1 MSARSAGGHA
11 ATATPE
17 TDREA
22 ALPERPSGP
31 ATARGKEGGTRPASA
46 PARPAGD
53 PMARYLD
60 LLGLKPGATLDAVN
74 IAYFTVVKRF
84 PENPTEEDEARMQEL
99 KRAYDI
105 LRRAYVPPAK
115 KSMLVL
121 LDKRRLIPLLGVT
134 SIALVGMLVYLN
146 WGTIRLKMTHYEP
159 GAVLRLKSAA
169 LPFGTIVGYESV
181 HQFPAGAPGA
191 AYEVRLDGKADTVW
205 VAERL
210 IVNGM
215 VPVTK

>member
-1 MSARSAGGHA
+1 MSANPAGGL
-11 ATATPE
+11 TGPIE
-17 TDREA
+17 EEGSEA
-22 ALPERPSGP
+22 VARPASP
-31 ATARGKEGGTRPASA
+31 APARGAAGGTRPAGA
-46 PARPAGD
+46 QVRG
-53 PMARYLD
+53 MNEHLARYLE

-74 IAYFTVVKRF
+74 TAYFTVVKRF

-115 KSMLVL
+115 KSVLVL
-121 LDKRRLIPLLGVT
+121 LDKRRLVPLLGVT
-134 SIALVGMLVYLN
+134 AMVLVGVLVWLN

-159 GAVLRLKSAA
+159 GAVLRLRSASA
-169 LPFGTIVGYESV
+169 PFGTIVGYEAA
-181 HQFPAGAPGA
+181 HRFPIGAPGA
-191 AYEVRLDGKADTVW
+191 AYELRLEGRTDTVW

>member
-1 MSARSAGGHA
+1 MSAQSAGGRA
-11 ATATPE
+11 AAIAAE
-17 TDREA
+17 TDGA
-22 ALPERPSGP
+22 AAFRGGPSGP
-31 ATARGKEGGTRPASA
+31 APARGTQGGTRPAA
-46 PARPAGD
+46 GPARGGD

-105 LRRAYVPPAK
+105 LRRAYIPPAK
-115 KSMLVL
+115 KSVLVL

-134 SIALVGMLVYLN
+134 AIALAGVLVYLN
-146 WGTIRLKMTHYEP
+146 WGTLRLKMTHYEP
-159 GAVLRLKSAA
+159 GAVLRLKSATV
-169 LPFGTIVGYESV
+169 PFGTIVGYESA
-181 HQFPAGAPGA
+181 HHFPAGAPGA
-191 AYEVRLDGKADTVW
+191 AYEVRLDGRTETVW

>member
-11 ATATPE
+11 AATTPQ
-17 TDREA
+17 TDGGA
-22 ALPERPSGP
+22 AITDQPSSP
-31 ATARGKEGGTRPASA
+31 APARGTAGGTRPAGF
-46 PARPAGD
+46 PARGAD

-105 LRRAYVPPAK
+105 IRRAYVPPKAR
-115 KSMLVL
+115 SVLVL
-121 LDKRRLIPLLGVT
+121 FDKRRLMPLLGVT
-134 SIALVGMLVYLN
+134 AFVLVGVLVYLN

-159 GAVLRLKSAA
+159 GAVLRLKSATV
-169 LPFGTIVGYESV
+169 PFGTIVGYEPA
-181 HQFPAGAPGA
+181 HQFPIGAPGA
-191 AYEVRLDGKADTVW
+191 AYEVRLDGKTDTVW